1 MKGKSKST
9 TFGKKVKKFLRF
21 LFVEESIQSYIAFLL
36 FLVFLFSLIF
46 YLILPYGFGIVDVVA
61 VVTPSMEHSRNVE
74 DTFYKFFLT
83 RNFSMGEIKSFDFS
97 DGISIGDVVIV
108 KKVNPNEIKVGD
120 VIVFRTQTTKIIH
133 RVIKV
138 EKRGNEIYFTTKGDA
153 NPTSLNFEKNI
164 TPDRLIGKAIF
175 KIPYLGYPRIILL
188 RVLGI

>member
-46 YLILPYGFGIVDVVA
+46 YFILPYGFGIVDVVA

-83 RNFSMGEIKSFDFS
+83 RNFTMGEIKSFDFS
-97 DGISIGDVVIV
+97 
-108 KKVNPNEIKVGD
+108 
-120 VIVFRTQTTKIIH
+120 
-133 RVIKV
+133 
-138 EKRGNEIYFTTKGDA
+138 
-153 NPTSLNFEKNI
+153 
-164 TPDRLIGKAIF
+164 
-175 KIPYLGYPRIILL
+175 
-188 RVLGI
+188 